1 MTILSM
7 MRKQVPKSLRTA
19 VRQEGA
25 HFRVVYWHQYPHTV
39 EEVVYSERFK
49 TPEEAQKFIDDAL
62 RAHST
67 NRMTRSARLRP
78 CASHG
83 YADDEARRFFDEARL
98 MTFAPGPRRPIILS
112 TY

>member
-25 HFRVVYWHQYPHTV
+25 HYRVVYWHQYPHTV

-49 TPEEAQKFIDDAL
+49 TPEEAQKFIDEAL
-62 RAHST
+62 RAQRIYRNLMRYGAIH
-67 NRMTRSARLRP
+67 
-78 CASHG
+78 
-83 YADDEARRFFDEARL
+83 DD
-98 MTFAPGPRRPIILS
+98 
-112 TY
+112 

>member
-1 MTILSM
+1 MILHN
-7 MRKQVPKSLRTA
+7 MREQARKPLRVA
-19 VRQEGA
+19 IRQEGA
-25 HFRVVYWHQYPHTV
+25 HFRVVYWHQYPHAV

-49 TPEEAQKFIDDAL
+49 TPEEAQKFIDEAL

-83 YADDEARRFFDEARL
+83 YTDDEARRFFDEARL